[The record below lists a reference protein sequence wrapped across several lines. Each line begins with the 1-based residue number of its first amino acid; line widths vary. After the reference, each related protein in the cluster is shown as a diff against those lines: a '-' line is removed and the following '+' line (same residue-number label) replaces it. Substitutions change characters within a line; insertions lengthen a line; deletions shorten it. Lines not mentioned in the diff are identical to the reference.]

1 MRPRLQ
7 LRQLGRV
14 EADRLQ
20 ARELRRQAN
29 VGEELDEAKLVVVGV
44 VGVLGV
50 GWLFQLLSCEGALQ
64 SLLKAQHGK
73 AVNSTAVKEKKKKD

>member
-1 MRPRLQ
+1 MLRGSQAQRALLARMRPRLQ

-14 EADRLQ
+14 EAADRLQ
-20 ARELRRQAN
+20 ARKLRRQAN

-50 GWLFQLLSCEGALQ
+50 GWVARGVERLLQG
-64 SLLKAQHGK
+64 G
-73 AVNSTAVKEKKKKD
+73 